1 MHAHRVT
8 PIAVAALL
16 ALGAC
21 SGGGQEPEAAP
32 SDPAAVVEKHR
43 AEPEPPAEPEIPGD
57 IALEELA
64 RMDRA
69 AAALDIIEVAQD
81 EHMAQMAEL
90 EPLDYSDETA
100 VEEYDAVQESGMWI
114 FQLTDDL
121 VMVCFGGDYSVLE
134 LGADA
139 WLDADYTE
147 ECVTV
152 LEQWADKLSEGDGE

>member
-1 MHAHRVT
+1 MRAQRIT

-32 SDPAAVVEKHR
+32 SDPAAVVEEHR

-57 IALEELA
+57 IALDELA

-69 AAALDIIEVAQD
+69 AAALDIIGVAYD
-81 EHMAQMAEL
+81 EHMEQLAAL
-90 EPLDYSDETA
+90 EPVDYSDETA

-114 FQLTDDL
+114 FELTDAF
-121 VMVCFGGDYSVLE
+121 VMVCFGGDYSVMDR
-134 LGADA
+134 GADA

>member
-1 MHAHRVT
+1 MRAQRIT

-32 SDPAAVVEKHR
+32 SESAPVVEHR

-69 AAALDIIEVAQD
+69 AAALDIIGVAYD
-81 EHMAQMAEL
+81 EHMEQLAAL
-90 EPLDYSDETA
+90 EPVDYSDETA

-114 FQLTDDL
+114 FELTDAF